1 MSCTFDMP
9 KGPQT
14 TRFRYRKSS
23 LFGNSTPSLCELACS
38 ISAVIDSKLLG
49 SKSAFVL
56 VNLRTPRQF
65 QAEVSISLDAH
76 EGSGADIHL
85 LPQVLRFLSAGV
97 PQPRHIYRASA
108 HSARWVFSGTML
120 ELMTRQRR
128 IRYLDFQVTV
138 TTMNSFAGSSQAIK
152 HGDLA
157 PKTKQQTMQ

>member
-1 MSCTFDMP
+1 MP

-65 QAEVSISLDAH
+65 QAEVSNGQSPPIPLISCLSAPQSAGSFSVQSGSSLQTHCRLRSVGNRKAH
-76 EGSGADIHL
+76 STCVFFHPSHTVGTGVRIFDHSFTQL
-85 LPQVLRFLSAGV
+85 FLS
-97 PQPRHIYRASA
+97 
-108 HSARWVFSGTML
+108 
-120 ELMTRQRR
+120 
-128 IRYLDFQVTV
+128 
-138 TTMNSFAGSSQAIK
+138 N
-152 HGDLA
+152 
-157 PKTKQQTMQ
+157 